1 MPGLGLAP
9 AAEDETA
16 KREAET
22 ERPDGEGT
30 DRDRLAPDREAV
42 PPAERLGLLHR
53 QLFAAT
59 AFAHGAARPQ
69 AEIEVIEDLRT
80 LGHRSRVYSLARVM
94 SRALH
99 VSDLHAGRRET
110 PSLQEALAALAAEV
124 RPEVLLA
131 TGDLAHRGRRSEF
144 EAAKRVFEATDI
156 PFLAIPGNHDLPYT
170 FPARFT
176 RPWTEWERSV
186 GPTDPT
192 YRSETLVVVGLNS
205 ARPWRQ
211 QSGRLV
217 PKRIERAAAELR
229 SAPVGALRVVACHHH
244 LVGSPWRAARKRP
257 LAARDTVL
265 AGLVAAG
272 AELVV
277 GGHIHQGGIALRH
290 EFEALDGAA
299 TGGIVLATAPGLG
312 RPRPHRSGEAQG
324 LLLYEWDRSELAV
337 VTYVW
342 EQGRFIPVARRQ
354 FPRANPSRQ
363 EDESP

>member
-1 MPGLGLAP
+1 
-9 AAEDETA
+9 
-16 KREAET
+16 
-22 ERPDGEGT
+22 
-30 DRDRLAPDREAV
+30 
-42 PPAERLGLLHR
+42 
-53 QLFAAT
+53 
-59 AFAHGAARPQ
+59 
-69 AEIEVIEDLRT
+69 
-80 LGHRSRVYSLARVM
+80 M

-110 PSLQEALAALAAEV
+110 PRLQEALAALAAEV

-131 TGDLAHRGRRSEF
+131 TGDLAHRGRRSQF

-192 YRSETLVVVGLNS
+192 YRSETLVVAGLNS
-205 ARPWRQ
+205 ARPWRH

-217 PKRIERAAAELR
+217 PARIERAAAELR

-244 LVGSPWRAARKRP
+244 LAGSPWRAARKRP

-277 GGHIHQGGIALRH
+277 GGHIHQAGIALRH

-299 TGGIVLATAPGLG
+299 AGGIVLATAPGLG